1 MDSRTFPKEPIA
13 IIGTSYRFP
22 GGANTPSRLWD
33 LLCEKRDVQSPI
45 PEQRFNADAFY
56 NSNGDKN
63 GCTDVKKAYL
73 LSEDIRAFDAT
84 FFRINPREAE
94 AMDPQ
99 QRLLLEAVYEATEAA
114 GLPMEDLKGSDT
126 AVYVGSMTGDYH
138 ELLMRDPQDMPKYM
152 ATGTARSI
160 LSNRISYLFDWRGP
174 SMTIDTA
181 CSSSLVAVYDAV
193 MALRNGVSRIACAG
207 GVNLILGP
215 EMMISE
221 SKLHMLSPTGR
232 SRMWD
237 ASANGY
243 ARGEGVAAI
252 MMKTL
257 SQALK
262 DGDHI
267 EGIIR
272 EIGVNSDGRTNGI
285 TLPSP
290 DAQKALIRQTY
301 KNAGLDIFKDRCQ
314 FFEAHGT
321 GTPAG
326 DPLEARAIHEA
337 FFGEG
342 DIITEPMYVGSVK
355 TAIGHLEGCAGL
367 AGLIKALEAVKRGIV
382 PPNQLFEN
390 LNPAVKPYASN
401 LTIPV
406 EAKPWPK
413 LAPGEFRRASV
424 NSFGFGGTNAHA
436 IIEQFDNVQTTTPRA
451 EIIFNPLVISANSD
465 ISLRAQIRRLATALD
480 EADDSQEHRIIFTL
494 AHKRSQL
501 PIRAFFS
508 GHDLPNI
515 QKKLKDAT
523 ADDATFPVASQDVPL
538 GQKPHI
544 LGVFTGQGA
553 QWPTMGREIL
563 KSSSFAQ
570 SLMKSLEESLAS
582 LPEPPSWTLTEQIMA
597 DKETSRLS
605 EAAVSQPLCTAV
617 QLMVVELLQKAG
629 INFSCVIG
637 HSSGEITAAYA
648 AGFLSASDAIRVAYL
663 RGVCAK
669 LASGDN
675 GAEGAMM
682 AVGLSFEEASVFCE
696 ERFPG
701 LIDVAASNAPTSTTL
716 SGDKA
721 SIDEAKALLDE
732 QGTFARVLKVD
743 TAYHSHHM
751 HPCAQPYLD
760 MLHAAKIKTLP
771 GHDSCEWYSSVLGER
786 ISASLHS
793 DVLSGE
799 YWVENMINPVLFS
812 VASEL
817 VAGSNLPCHVALE
830 VGPHPALKGPFN
842 QTYKRATG
850 SQLPYQGT
858 LTRNVHDVEALSDS
872 LGFLWSRLDK
882 SSVDFIT
889 YAQAFSAFSETAM
902 AVGLPSYA
910 WDHTQSFWRE
920 SRKSRNFRQRVH
932 PPHPLLG
939 TRSVED
945 PIDSMRWLNYLRL
958 EDVPWLEGHKV
969 EGNVVFPA
977 AGYLVMALEA
987 ARAID
992 QTKEI
997 QLVELSDVHILSAI
1011 QLSQEYQATET
1022 VFNLEVEQ
1030 KQPGFATGRWTL
1042 STPLN
1047 GRDDNWRCNAKGQL
1061 HVEYGSAD
1069 VSLLPSRNKPIASLT
1084 SVDVERFYTSL
1095 ADIGLEYT
1103 GEFKHL
1109 DSIDRQLGLATAS
1122 ARHITPDFSA
1132 LIHPAVL
1139 DSAFQSIFAAYCWPD
1154 DGSLQAPFVPT
1165 FFQSLRIVNTSHLWN
1180 GKELTI
1186 DSFLTNTSERELTA
1200 DMDIFHS
1207 EGAPVL
1213 QLQGLTCT
1221 SLQRPGPSSAKEL
1234 YTKTEWE
1241 VDIASAIARPETQD
1255 GDNAS
1260 DLELVDLCERLSYFY
1275 LRQLNNMVSREE
1287 VLGFDWHYQRVF
1299 EWIDHLFPS
1308 IESGHHPTIK
1318 KEWSS
1323 DSEEWL
1329 IQQASKFPGSIDLQL
1344 IQAVGENLPAVVRKQ
1359 TTMLEH
1365 MVNNDMLNRFYKFG
1379 LGFGRANAY
1388 LGQISKQIAHRYPR
1402 MNILEIG
1409 AGTGGA
1415 SKQIL
1420 ESLGTTFESYTFTD
1434 ISTGF
1439 FEAAAEAFEPWAAKM
1454 IFKPLNIENDP
1465 AEQGF
1470 LEGHYDFII
1479 ASNVL
1484 HATKTLAVTM
1494 QNTRRLLKPGG
1505 QLLLL
1510 EVTSDIVRV
1519 KLMMSGLSGWWLGG
1533 DDGRRYGPTIPVSQW
1548 DTLLRQTGFS
1558 GVDKTVNDF
1567 VDDSKYMTSVMLS
1580 QAVDDGIRLLRNPL
1594 SVSADWLVSQ
1604 SITIVGGKY
1613 KTIAQDVKKLICQ
1626 MNDATET
1633 TIHCFNNFEELA
1645 LSESSFHARSAVVLE
1660 DMDEPILKD
1669 LTEDKL
1675 RGVQR
1680 LVNEARQVL
1689 WVSKGCQRDEPFSNM
1704 SVGMCRSLVS
1714 EYPHISLQHVDI
1726 EGGVTSDTASL
1737 LVKALIQLIYRAS
1750 LKSDDVVWSFEP
1762 EMVLRDNK
1770 WFIPRIKSD
1779 QALND
1784 QLNARKM
1791 RIQTQKTLD
1800 RDSIEIQQRR
1810 DQFII
1815 VEPIPTLPPSGSS
1828 PLVEVTV
1835 THSLLYPFSM
1845 GTKSSGYLCYGYTN
1859 NEPSIRVL
1867 AISETNRSK
1876 ILVPSFFVWDMSS
1889 NNAEAASLLRKT
1901 AFSITAER
1909 LLNDV
1914 DSGATVLVHEA
1925 DEFMGSAL
1933 QWKAAELGLAIVLTT
1948 SDSEKAKSDGVVF
1961 VHALAP
1967 ERFVKRIVPQSTS
1980 VVIDLSGND
1989 YSAIDSPLQRYLP
2002 SRCKF
2007 YRLQD
2012 ILGSTSQGV
2021 QDPIIHGIRDA
2032 SRSSL
2037 KIAEDGPM
2045 LKLSEM
2051 ANKALSVR
2059 DYATVVDFASDTTI
2073 SAVIQRLRGDQL
2085 FRSDKTY
2092 LLIGCTGGLGKALCR
2107 WMVSSGVRHLALTT
2121 RNVAAVDKVWLE
2133 ELRLQ
2138 GAEINLYQADVSDK
2152 DALQQAYHRIVQEMP
2167 SICGAANA
2175 ALLLSDRAFSGLKV
2189 DDFHKVFGPKVKG
2202 TQNLHELFMDQKLD
2216 FFIMFSSLASVV
2228 GNRGQANYAAANLFM
2243 SAIAEQRR
2251 AKGLAASVMHIGMV
2265 LGVGYVSSTGAYEAT
2280 LRSLNYMAISETDL
2294 LNMFSQAILVGQPN
2308 SIHAPELIT
2317 GLNRYSLEPDV
2328 QKYFWHD
2335 NMRFSHYTVEEEHQ
2349 ERSSTT
2355 KISIPQRLAEVKD
2368 PSLVLAIVEE
2378 EFCTKLERLLQ
2389 AESGSI
2395 KASQSLLGL
2404 GVDSLVSAEIRSWF
2418 LKEVDVDIPVLEI
2431 LNTASIKELCS
2442 TVISNLPTVSD
2453 QGTETQTKVT
2463 KEAIK
2468 SLDAAVTSTA
2478 VSSALPTE
2486 NEPFTIRN
2494 SPNSTQVTSEADVE
2508 EDKSV
2513 RPDVERSGPLS
2524 FAQERLW
2531 FLQQFLQNPCTYNIT
2546 MHYHISGPLRVE
2558 DLEMAFQQV
2567 IQRHES
2573 LRTSFY
2579 IDTETDLP
2587 RQGVCRQS
2595 SFKLV
2600 QKNNSKAKTQYEIM
2614 KNIKYDLEKGDVLRA
2629 VVVANTDD
2637 EHDIVFGF
2645 HHIALDGYSAQIM
2658 VRDLAKAYAGQAL
2671 PPKGQDYLDFAT
2683 AQKAASFPTDTIKYW
2698 RAEFDNLPPT
2708 LPLLDFAESKM
2719 RVPLTDYT
2727 TRGYERTLS
2736 AEHGASIK
2744 AAARTLGV
2752 TPFHI
2757 HLAALQTVLYDL
2769 TSSKDVCIGITDAN
2783 KNDAAHMDTVGFF
2796 VNVLPLRLQSSAS
2809 QTLADLASNAKAK
2822 ADNALTHSQIP
2833 FDVLLDELKLPRSTT
2848 HSPLFQVVLN
2858 YKMGSTQK
2866 VPLGDCQAQLVA
2878 FKDADNP
2885 YDLTFDIEVYNDGS
2899 TSVSIKTQQYL
2910 YTQSELE
2917 FVMDTYV
2924 NVLGLFSEQPAQ
2936 TLGQLCKPTT
2946 GQIQKALSLGRGE
2959 QIPSPRFET
2968 LSHYFEDW
2976 VNKQPE
2982 ATALRTDNGKVLSY
2996 LQLNALVNQIAV
3008 RLVEM
3013 GVRQGSR
3020 VCVYCEPGPYIFAT
3034 LMAIAK
3040 SGGVYVPL
3048 DAQNPIKRLQLI
3060 VDDCQPD
3067 VLLIDDSTK
3076 DTAPKLKTTAKF
3088 FNVFKVKHGLLD
3100 GPHFENRAQG
3110 TGMGYIYYTSGTTGV
3125 PKGVALTHANLVHH
3139 IDGLIHFYN
3148 LRRGRM
3154 LQQAP
3159 LGFDMSL
3166 TQMSITA
3173 VMGGTLIIA
3182 SSQTRKDPMQIAQ
3195 LMLAEKVTHTF
3206 MTPTLA
3212 LAMIHH
3218 GYEYLSKCVDW
3229 EFALLSGEAF
3239 RAHVPPEFKR
3249 LGLKNLQLYNG
3260 YGPTEITINSSSGL
3274 NELNE
3279 TAPHDTR
3286 NPSIG
3291 FTLPNYSTYILDED
3305 MQLVRPGK
3313 AGELVV
3319 AGSGIAIGYLN
3330 REDLTKARFIPDPFA
3345 SPDYIARG
3353 WTRMYRTGD
3362 KARFLPDGRIVFLG
3376 RIAGDSQIKLRGFRI
3391 ELEDVANTIV
3401 KASDGIISE
3410 AAVSLREG
3418 VSGDGDSAYLVAF
3431 AIISQTNCPSDVK
3444 AYLKQLLKD
3453 LSLPR
3458 YMIPARIVP
3467 IDQLPINAS
3476 GKLDQYAL
3484 DALSVPIEADTV
3496 HETLTET
3503 QERLKLE
3510 WLKVLPPVGTDAI
3523 IGPDTDFFSAGGN
3536 SLRIVTLR
3544 EHIGREFGVTISVFD
3559 LFQASTLGEM
3569 AAKIDGSTV
3578 QEATKPINWEEET
3591 CIDSDLES
3599 STTEAVLAS
3608 RITEGLQVVLTGST
3622 GFLGL
3627 SILKSLLEDKRV
3639 SKVHCLAIRSSSK
3652 KRDAVFSSP
3661 RVACYHGDLSLPRL
3675 GLPEEQ
3681 FDLLA
3686 RTTDRIV
3693 HNGADVSFLKTYQS
3707 LRRSNVGSVK
3717 ELARMAIGRKIP
3729 LHFVSTGGVVN
3740 LTGQDGLPEVS
3751 VADVKPPTD
3760 GSLGYVVSKW
3770 ASEHILEEYAERYG
3784 LPVWIHRPANITGVN
3799 APPADLMQ
3807 NIFHYS
3813 LKTASLPDLTS
3824 WRGFFDFVPVETV
3837 ARDISGSIHEAD
3849 TDKVVFRHHCGTQ
3862 KIPIDDLPAHLETEL
3877 GRKIDMVD
3885 VEEWLDRAKNIGL
3898 DGVTAALVEKTLKQ
3912 GGRVVPWL
3920 RKGRE

>member
-1 MDSRTFPKEPIA
+1 
-13 IIGTSYRFP
+13 
-22 GGANTPSRLWD
+22 
-33 LLCEKRDVQSPI
+33 
-45 PEQRFNADAFY
+45 
-56 NSNGDKN
+56 
-63 GCTDVKKAYL
+63 
-73 LSEDIRAFDAT
+73 
-84 FFRINPREAE
+84 
-94 AMDPQ
+94 
-99 QRLLLEAVYEATEAA
+99 
-114 GLPMEDLKGSDT
+114 
-126 AVYVGSMTGDYH
+126 
-138 ELLMRDPQDMPKYM
+138 
-152 ATGTARSI
+152 
-160 LSNRISYLFDWRGP
+160 
-174 SMTIDTA
+174 
-181 CSSSLVAVYDAV
+181 
-193 MALRNGVSRIACAG
+193 
-207 GVNLILGP
+207 
-215 EMMISE
+215 
-221 SKLHMLSPTGR
+221 
-232 SRMWD
+232 
-237 ASANGY
+237 
-243 ARGEGVAAI
+243 
-252 MMKTL
+252 
-257 SQALK
+257 
-262 DGDHI
+262 
-267 EGIIR
+267 
-272 EIGVNSDGRTNGI
+272 
-285 TLPSP
+285 
-290 DAQKALIRQTY
+290 
-301 KNAGLDIFKDRCQ
+301 
-314 FFEAHGT
+314 
-321 GTPAG
+321 
-326 DPLEARAIHEA
+326 
-337 FFGEG
+337 
-342 DIITEPMYVGSVK
+342 MYVGSVK

-367 AGLIKALEAVKRGIV
+367 AGLIKALEAVKRGII

-401 LTIPV
+401 LKIPV

-413 LAPGEFRRASV
+413 LATGMFRRASV

-436 IIEQFDNVQTTTPRA
+436 IIEQYDNIQNTSPKA
-451 EIIFNPLVISANSD
+451 KIISNPLVISANSD
-465 ISLRAQIRRLATALD
+465 ISMRAQIGRLATALD
-480 EADDSQEHRIIFTL
+480 EADESQVHSIIFTL
-494 AHKRSQL
+494 AHRRSQL

-508 GHDLPNI
+508 GHDLPSL
-515 QKKLKDAT
+515 QQKLKNAT
-523 ADDATFPVASQDVPL
+523 ADDAVLPSASQDVPL
-538 GQKPHI
+538 GQKPRI

-563 KSSSFAQ
+563 NSSPFAR
-570 SLMKSLEESLAS
+570 SLMESLEESLAS
-582 LPEPPSWTLTEQIMA
+582 LPEPPAWTLTEQIMA
-597 DKETSRLS
+597 DKETSRLG

-617 QLMVVELLQKAG
+617 QLMVVELLRKAG
-629 INFSCVIG
+629 IKFSCVIG

-669 LASGDN
+669 LAGGEK
-675 GAEGAMM
+675 GAKGAMI

-696 ERFPG
+696 ERFTG

-760 MLHAAKIKTLP
+760 MLQAANIKTLP
-771 GHDSCEWYSSVLGER
+771 GDDSCEWYSSVLGER

-817 VAGSNLPCHVALE
+817 VAGSTFPCHIALE

-858 LTRNVHDVEALSDS
+858 LSRNVHDVEALSDS
-872 LGFLWSRLDK
+872 LGFLWSRLGK

-889 YAQAFSAFSETAM
+889 YTQAFSASPDTAM

-945 PIDSMRWLNYLRL
+945 PADSMRWLNYLRL

-977 AGYLVMALEA
+977 AGYLVMAMEA

-997 QLVELSDVHILSAI
+997 QLIELSDVHILSAI
-1011 QLSQEYQATET
+1011 QLSQDFQATET
-1022 VFNLEVEQ
+1022 VFSLEVEQ
-1030 KQPGFATGRWTL
+1030 NQPGFATGRWTL
-1042 STPLN
+1042 STPLS
-1047 GRDDNWRCNAKGQL
+1047 GRDDNWRCNAKGQ
-1061 HVEYGSAD
+1061 VRVGYGSAD
-1069 VSLLPSRNKPIASLT
+1069 VLLLPSRNKSVASLT

-1095 ADIGLEYT
+1095 ANIGLEYT

-1109 DSIDRQLGLATAS
+1109 DNIERQLGLATAS
-1122 ARHITPDFSA
+1122 TRHVTPDLSA

-1139 DSAFQSIFAAYCWPD
+1139 DSAFQSIFAAYCWPG

-1165 FFQSLRIVNTSHLWN
+1165 FFQSLRIVNTSHLQN
-1180 GKELTI
+1180 GEDLTI
-1186 DSFLTNTSERELTA
+1186 DSFLTNTSERELKA
-1200 DMDIFHS
+1200 DMDIFQS
-1207 EGAPVL
+1207 DGTPVL
-1213 QLQGLTCT
+1213 QLEGLTCT
-1221 SLQRPGPSSAKEL
+1221 SLQRPGPSTAKEL
-1234 YTKTEWE
+1234 YAKTEWE
-1241 VDIASAIARPETQD
+1241 VDIASAIASPEPQD
-1255 GDNAS
+1255 ADNAS
-1260 DLELVDLCERLSYFY
+1260 DLELVDLCESLSYFY
-1275 LRQLNNMVSREE
+1275 LRQLNKMVSRDE
-1287 VLGFDWHYQRVF
+1287 VSRFDWHYQRVF
-1299 EWIDHLFPS
+1299 EWIDHLFPL
-1308 IESGHHPTIK
+1308 IQSGHHPTIK

-1323 DSEEWL
+1323 DSKESL

-1344 IQAVGENLPAVVRKQ
+1344 IQAVGESLPAVVRKQ

-1365 MVNNDMLNRFYKFG
+1365 MVKNDMLNRIYKFG
-1379 LGFGRANAY
+1379 LGFERANEY
-1388 LGQISKQIAHRYPR
+1388 LGQISKQISHRYPR

-1439 FEAAAEAFEPWAAKM
+1439 FEAAAEAFEPWVAKM

-1470 LEGHYDFII
+1470 PEGHYDFII

-1484 HATKTLAVTM
+1484 HATKSLAVTM
-1494 QNTRRLLKPGG
+1494 QNTRKLLKPGG

-1580 QAVDDGIRLLRNPL
+1580 QAVDHGIQLLRNPL
-1594 SVSADWLVSQ
+1594 SVSADWLMSQ

-1613 KTIAQDVKKLICQ
+1613 KTIAQEVKRIICQ
-1626 MNDATET
+1626 INDASEPA
-1633 TIHCFNNFEELA
+1633 IHCFNNFEELA
-1645 LSESSFHARSAVVLE
+1645 LSHPSFHVQSALVLE

-1669 LTEDKL
+1669 LTDDKL

-1680 LVNEARQVL
+1680 LFNEARQVL
-1689 WVSKGCQRDEPFSNM
+1689 WVSKGCQRDEPFANM
-1704 SVGMCRSLVS
+1704 SIGMCRSLVN
-1714 EYPHISLQHVDI
+1714 EYPHICFQHVDV
-1726 EGGVTSDTASL
+1726 EGGVTSGTASL
-1737 LVKALIQLIYRAS
+1737 LAQVLIQLIYRAS
-1750 LKSDDVVWSFEP
+1750 LKSNDMLWSIEP

-1784 QLNARKM
+1784 QLNAIKM
-1791 RIQTQKTLD
+1791 KIQTQKVPE

-1810 DQFII
+1810 NQFLI
-1815 VEPIPTLPPSGSS
+1815 VEPVPSLPPSGSS
-1828 PLVEVTV
+1828 PLIEVTV

-1859 NEPSIRVL
+1859 SEPRTRVL

-1876 ILVPSFFVWDMSS
+1876 VSVPSFSVWDMSS

-1901 AFSITAER
+1901 AFAITADR
-1909 LLNDV
+1909 LLSDV

-1925 DEFMGSAL
+1925 DEFMGTAI
-1933 QWKAAELGLAIVLTT
+1933 QWKAAELGFTVVLTT
-1948 SDSEKAKSDGVVF
+1948 SDREKAKSDGVVF

-1967 ERFVKRIVPQSTS
+1967 ERLVKKIVPQSTS
-1980 VVIDLSGND
+1980 LVIDLSGND
-1989 YSAIDSPLQRYLP
+1989 YSAICSPLQRYL
-2002 SRCKF
+2002 SSHCKF
-2007 YRLQD
+2007 FQLQD
-2012 ILGSTSQGV
+2012 ILGSASQGV

-2037 KIAEDGPM
+2037 KIAEDGPT
-2045 LKLSEM
+2045 LKPSEI
-2051 ANKALSVR
+2051 ANTTLSVR
-2059 DYATVVDFASDTTI
+2059 DYATVVDFASDNTI
-2073 SAVIQRLRGDQL
+2073 SAVVQPLRGDQL

-2121 RNVAAVDKVWLE
+2121 RNVAAVDKIWLE

-2138 GAEINLYQADVSDK
+2138 GAEINLYQVDVSDK
-2152 DALQQAYHRIVQEMP
+2152 DALQKAYHQIVQDMP
-2167 SICGAANA
+2167 PICGAANA

-2189 DDFHKVFGPKVKG
+2189 DDFLKVFGPKVKG
-2202 TQNLHELFMDQKLD
+2202 TQNLHELLMDQKLD

-2228 GNRGQANYAAANLFM
+2228 GNRGQTNYAAANLFM

-2251 AKGLAASVMHIGMV
+2251 AKGLAASIMHIGMV

-2294 LNMFSQAILVGQPN
+2294 LNMFSQAILVGQPD
-2308 SIHAPELIT
+2308 STHSPELIT

-2328 QKYFWHD
+2328 HKYFWHD
-2335 NMRFSHYTVEEEHQ
+2335 DMRFSHYTVEEEHQ

-2355 KISIPQRLAEVKD
+2355 KISILQRLAETKD
-2368 PSLVLAIVEE
+2368 PSAVLTIIVE

-2395 KASQSLLGL
+2395 KGSQSLLGL

-2418 LKEVDVDIPVLEI
+2418 LKEFDVDIPVLEI
-2431 LNTASIKELCS
+2431 LNTASITELCS
-2442 TVISNLPTVSD
+2442 TVISNLPAVSG
-2453 QGTETQTKVT
+2453 QETQSQIEVT
-2463 KEAIK
+2463 KEVRAGCLVPRLCCHLISCVPFTNIIQAIK
-2468 SLDAAVTSTA
+2468 SLDAVAASTA

-2486 NEPFTIRN
+2486 NEPFTLRN
-2494 SPNSTQVTSEADVE
+2494 SPNSTQVTSEVDME
-2508 EDKSV
+2508 EDTSV

-2531 FLQQFLQNPCTYNIT
+2531 FLQQFLQNPCTYNVT
-2546 MHYHISGPLRVE
+2546 MHYRISGPLRLN
-2558 DLEMAFQQV
+2558 DLERAFQQV

-2579 IDTETDLP
+2579 IDTETDLL
-2587 RQGVCRQS
+2587 RQGICRQS
-2595 SFKLV
+2595 SFQLV
-2600 QKNNSKAKTQYEIM
+2600 QKNSSTAKTEYEIM

-2629 VVVANTDD
+2629 VVVANADD
-2637 EHDIVFGF
+2637 EHDLVFGF

-2658 VRDLAKAYAGQAL
+2658 VRDLAKAYTGQAL
-2671 PPKGQDYLDFAT
+2671 PPKRQDYLDFAIT
-2683 AQKAASFPTDTIKYW
+2683 QKAASFPSDTIKYW
-2698 RAEFDNLPPT
+2698 KAEFENLPPT
-2708 LPLLDFAESKM
+2708 LPLLNFAESKM

-2727 TRGYERTLS
+2727 TRGYERTMS
-2736 AEHGASIK
+2736 TEQGASIR
-2744 AAARTLGV
+2744 AAARNLGV

-2757 HLAALQTVLYDL
+2757 HLAALQAVLYDL
-2769 TSSKDVCIGITDAN
+2769 TLSKDVCIGITDAN
-2783 KNDAAHMDTVGFF
+2783 KNDAAHVDTVGFF
-2796 VNVLPLRLQSSAS
+2796 VNVLPIRLPSSAS
-2809 QTLADLASNAKAK
+2809 QTLAGLASNAKAK
-2822 ADNALTHSQIP
+2822 ADNALAHSQIP
-2833 FDVLLDELKLPRSTT
+2833 FDALLDELKLPRSTT
-2848 HSPLFQVVLN
+2848 HSPLFQVILN

-2866 VPLGDCQAQLVA
+2866 VPLADCQAQLVA

-2910 YTQSELE
+2910 YTHSELE

-2924 NVLGLFSEQPAQ
+2924 NVLNLFPEQPAQ

-2959 QIPSPRFET
+2959 QIPSPRLET

-2982 ATALRTDNGKVLSY
+2982 ATTLRTDDGKVLSY
-2996 LQLNALVNQIAV
+2996 LQLNALANQIAV
-3008 RLVEM
+3008 RLVDM
-3013 GVRQGSR
+3013 GVEQGSR
-3020 VCVYCEPGPYIFAT
+3020 VCVYCEPSLYIFAI

-3060 VDDCQPD
+3060 VDDCQPE

-3076 DTAPKLKTTAKF
+3076 DMAVELKTNAKY
-3088 FNVFKVKHGLLD
+3088 FNVYGMKPGLLD
-3100 GPHFENRAQG
+3100 APHFENCAQG

-3139 IDGLIHFYN
+3139 IDGLIHFYK

-3173 VMGGTLIIA
+3173 VLGGTLIVA
-3182 SSQTRKDPMQIAQ
+3182 SSETRKDPMQIAQ

-3212 LAMIHH
+3212 LAVIHH
-3218 GYEYLSKCVDW
+3218 GYDYLSKCVDW

-3249 LGLKNLQLYNG
+3249 LGLENLQLHNG

-3274 NELNE
+3274 NELNDS
-3279 TAPHDTR
+3279 APHDTR

-3291 FTLPNYSTYILDED
+3291 FTLPNYSSYIVDEE
-3305 MQLVRPGK
+3305 MQLVRPGM

-3319 AGSGIAIGYLN
+3319 GGSGIAIGYLN
-3330 REDLTKARFIPDPFA
+3330 REDLTNARFIPDPFA
-3345 SPDYIARG
+3345 SPHHIACG

-3362 KARFLPDGRIVFLG
+3362 KARLLPDGRIVFLG

-3431 AIISQTNCPSDVK
+3431 AIISQTNRPSDVK

-3467 IDQLPINAS
+3467 IDQLPMNAS
-3476 GKLDQYAL
+3476 GKLDQYTL
-3484 DALSVPIEADTV
+3484 DALPVPLEAGTSG
-3496 HETLTET
+3496 EILSET

-3510 WLKVLPPVGTDAI
+3510 WLKVLPPVGADAT

-3544 EHIGREFGVTISVFD
+3544 EHIGREFVVTISVFD

-3569 AAKIDGSTV
+3569 AAKIDGCAV
-3578 QEATKPINWEEET
+3578 QEATKPIDWEEET
-3591 CIDSDLES
+3591 CIDPDLES
-3599 STTEAVLAS
+3599 PTTERVLAS
-3608 RITEGLQVVLTGST
+3608 QITEGLQVILTGST

-3627 SILKSLLEDKRV
+3627 SILKSLLEDKCV

-3652 KRDAVFSSP
+3652 KRDAIFSSP

-3686 RTTDRIV
+3686 TTADRII

-3717 ELARMAIGRKIP
+3717 ELARMAIRRKIP

-3740 LTGQDGLPEVS
+3740 LTRQDGLPEVS
-3751 VADVKPPTD
+3751 VADEKPPTD
-3760 GSLGYVVSKW
+3760 GSQGYVVSKW
-3770 ASEHILEEYAERYG
+3770 ASEHILEEYAERHS
-3784 LPVWIHRPANITGVN
+3784 LPVWIHRPANITGAN

-3813 LKTASLPDLTS
+3813 LKTGSLPNLTS
-3824 WRGFFDFVPVETV
+3824 WTGFFDFVPVETV
-3837 ARDISGSIHEAD
+3837 ARNIARSIHEAS
-3849 TDKVVFRHHCGTQ
+3849 TGKVVFKHHCGTQ
-3862 KIPIDDLPAHLETEL
+3862 KISVDDLPAHLEAEL
-3877 GRKIDMVD
+3877 GRNIEMID
-3885 VEEWLDRAKNIGL
+3885 VEQWLDRAKKVGL

-3912 GGRVVPWL
+3912 GGGIIPWL
-3920 RKGRE
+3920 RKGKV